1 MDPAL
6 LLRYAVERIHLPS
19 AEGMF
24 LWLCRQPSIQEYYVY
39 LFWLVKVKFFERS
52 SDCDNESYLL
62 RGLSIG
68 HVHIMELL
76 GSYGRGAQYEKDFA
90 YQYLPYVLANAVYY
104 GFFYLCP
111 GSRNIYTR
119 AFKKTILLQVVKIMH
134 GVQLC
139 NATGKVLW
147 SRLFPEDTYEG
158 DDASDEASEAF
169 PVPVALNNELKYRVV
184 SAGQGSANPS
194 SNEGVHERTRTAF
207 VAQTVPPLRSMT
219 ASASD
224 VAAAARVASSATE
237 HCSSLLDSEPHKKVK
252 ESSRKPKPSLNDTT
266 RQSFEAQHASSS
278 LHFSQLASYDSLSAP
293 RSRCPALSRS
303 ISDSITSLTLSS
315 ALHPDDLATLYGPY
329 MPHTIDGVVPCPISS
344 PIPSP
349 SRSPL
354 CSPLGEIS
362 SPAAT
367 SFSLTNQAEVSQKC
381 SSRYDY
387 PHDGSCEKGDG
398 TPLSRTQL
406 RAQTLS
412 YGHKLRAL
420 CRRQATETINTK
432 SVSPLIQ
439 EYFASSVMSPLKVDL
454 RGQLMQRTVPVSW
467 CATGGVDTHRTG
479 AVYDDFHQT
488 ITDRTKESES
498 EFLSASHLG
507 RMSRIDKL
515 RRANDSC
522 HGLLHSDPA
531 SRSVFSRDVVEQQQS
546 RRISSSSSSR
556 KGRATASKGDLAHVT
571 PKGTSDS
578 DLLSAKDALQSALFD
593 PFELDSFIAA
603 I

>member
-1 MDPAL
+1 
-6 LLRYAVERIHLPS
+6 
-19 AEGMF
+19 MF
-24 LWLCRQPSIQEYYVY
+24 LWLCRQPSMQEYYVY

-52 SDCDNESYLL
+52 SDCENESYLL

-76 GSYGRGAQYEKDFA
+76 GSYGRRGAQFEKDFA
-90 YQYLPYVLANAVYY
+90 YHYLSYVLANAVYY

-139 NATGKVLW
+139 NATVKVLW
-147 SRLFPEDTYEG
+147 SRLFPEETYEG

-169 PVPVALNNELKYRVV
+169 PVPVALNNEVKYRAK
-184 SAGQGSANPS
+184 SAGQGSVHRN
-194 SNEGVHERTRTAF
+194 SNEGVHRRTRTAF
-207 VAQTVPPLRSMT
+207 VAQTVPLLRRVT

-224 VAAAARVASSATE
+224 VATAARAALSAIE
-237 HCSSLLDSEPHKKVK
+237 HCSSLLGSEPQVK
-252 ESSRKPKPSLNDTT
+252 ETLRKPKPFIHDTT

-278 LHFSQLASYDSLSAP
+278 LHCCQSASSDSLSSP
-293 RSRCPALSRS
+293 RSRCRALSHS
-303 ISDSITSLTLSS
+303 ISDSIASLSLSS
-315 ALHPDDLATLYGPY
+315 ALHPDDVDSLHGPY
-329 MPHTIDGVVPCPISS
+329 MPHTMNGVVPC
-344 PIPSP
+344 PSP

-354 CSPLGEIS
+354 CSPLGDTR
-362 SPAAT
+362 SPAST
-367 SFSLTNQAEVSQKC
+367 SFSLTNQAEVSQK
-381 SSRYDY
+381 SSSHYDY
-387 PHDGSCEKGDG
+387 PHDGSCEKGVG

-406 RAQTLS
+406 RAQTLP

-420 CRRQATETINTK
+420 SRRQATETINMK

-439 EYFASSVMSPLKVDL
+439 EYFPSSVISPLKVDL

-467 CATGGVDTHRTG
+467 CATGGVGTPRTG
-479 AVYDDFHQT
+479 TVYGDLHQT
-488 ITDRTKESES
+488 ITDRRKESES

-507 RMSRIDKL
+507 RTSRIEKL

-531 SRSVFSRDVVEQQQS
+531 SRSVFSRHVLEQQHS
-546 RRISSSSSSR
+546 RRMSSSSSR
-556 KGRATASKGDLAHVT
+556 KGRATASKGDLARVT

-578 DLLSAKDALQSALFD
+578 DLLCAKDALQSALFD

>member
-1 MDPAL
+1 
-6 LLRYAVERIHLPS
+6 
-19 AEGMF
+19 MF

-52 SDCDNESYLL
+52 SDSDNESYLL

-68 HVHIMELL
+68 HVYIMELL

-90 YQYLPYVLANAVYY
+90 CQYLPYVLANAVYY

-139 NATGKVLW
+139 NATVKVLW
-147 SRLFPEDTYEG
+147 SRLFPEDTYEA

-169 PVPVALNNELKYRVV
+169 PVHIALNNEVKYRAA
-184 SAGQGSANPS
+184 SAGQGSFYRNS
-194 SNEGVHERTRTAF
+194 SEGVHGRARTAF
-207 VAQTVPPLRSMT
+207 ASQTVPPVRSMT
-219 ASASD
+219 ASACASD

-237 HCSSLLDSEPHKKVK
+237 HCSSLLDSEPHKQVK
-252 ESSRKPKPSLNDTT
+252 ETSCKPKPFIHDTT

-278 LHFSQLASYDSLSAP
+278 LHYSPSASLDSLSSP
-293 RSRCPALSRS
+293 RSRCRALSHS
-303 ISDSITSLTLSS
+303 ISDSIASLRLSS
-315 ALHPDDLATLYGPY
+315 ALSDFTTLHSPF
-329 MPHTIDGVVPCPISS
+329 MQHTMDGVDPCPIPS

-354 CSPLGEIS
+354 CSPLGDIR
-362 SPAAT
+362 SPAST
-367 SFSLTNQAEVSQKC
+367 SFSLSNQAEVSQKC
-381 SSRYDY
+381 SSRCDY
-387 PHDGSCEKGDG
+387 PHDVSSEKGAG

-406 RAQTLS
+406 RAQTLP

-420 CRRQATETINTK
+420 CGRQATETINMK

-479 AVYDDFHQT
+479 AVYGDLHQT
-488 ITDRTKESES
+488 ITDRRKESES
-498 EFLSASHLG
+498 KFLRVSHLG
-507 RMSRIDKL
+507 RTSRIEKL

-522 HGLLHSDPA
+522 EDLLHSDPA
-531 SRSVFSRDVVEQQQS
+531 SRSVFSRDVVDQQQS
-546 RRISSSSSSR
+546 RRMSSSSR

-578 DLLSAKDALQSALFD
+578 DLLSAEDALQSALFD

>member
-6 LLRYAVERIHLPS
+6 LLRYAVERINLPS
-19 AEGMF
+19 GEGMF

-52 SDCDNESYLL
+52 ADSDNESYLL
-62 RGLSIG
+62 RGLSIE

-90 YQYLPYVLANAVYY
+90 YQYLPYVLANAIYY

-119 AFKKTILLQVVKIMH
+119 AFKKTVLLQVVKIMH

-139 NATGKVLW
+139 NATVKVLW

-169 PVPVALNNELKYRVV
+169 PVPTALNNELKYRAV
-184 SAGQGSANPS
+184 SAGQGSVHPNS
-194 SNEGVHERTRTAF
+194 SEGAHRRTRTVSA
-207 VAQTVPPLRSMT
+207 AQTVPPLRSMT

-224 VAAAARVASSATE
+224 VVAAAREASSAIE
-237 HCSSLLDSEPHKKVK
+237 HCSSLIDSEPHKQVK
-252 ESSRKPKPSLNDTT
+252 ETSRKPMLIIHDTT
-266 RQSFEAQHASSS
+266 RQSFESQHASSS
-278 LHFSQLASYDSLSAP
+278 LHYSQSASLDSP

-303 ISDSITSLTLSS
+303 ISDSVASLTLSS
-315 ALHPDDLATLYGPY
+315 ALHPDDVTTLHGPY
-329 MPHTIDGVVPCPISS
+329 MPHTMDDVVPCPI
-344 PIPSP
+344 PSP
-349 SRSPL
+349 CRSPL
-354 CSPLGEIS
+354 CSPSGDIRS
-362 SPAAT
+362 SASI
-367 SFSLTNQAEVSQKC
+367 SFSMSNPAEVSQKC

-387 PHDGSCEKGDG
+387 PHDGSCEKGVG

-406 RAQTLS
+406 RAQTLP

-420 CRRQATETINTK
+420 CRRQATETINMK

-439 EYFASSVMSPLKVDL
+439 EYFASSVKSPLKVDL

-479 AVYDDFHQT
+479 PVYSDLHQT
-488 ITDRTKESES
+488 LTARRKESES

-507 RMSRIDKL
+507 RTSRIEKL

-522 HGLLHSDPA
+522 QGLLHSNPA
-531 SRSVFSRDVVEQQQS
+531 SRSVFSRDVVDQQQG
-546 RRISSSSSSR
+546 RRISSSSSSSR
-556 KGRATASKGDLAHVT
+556 KGRATASKGDIAHVT